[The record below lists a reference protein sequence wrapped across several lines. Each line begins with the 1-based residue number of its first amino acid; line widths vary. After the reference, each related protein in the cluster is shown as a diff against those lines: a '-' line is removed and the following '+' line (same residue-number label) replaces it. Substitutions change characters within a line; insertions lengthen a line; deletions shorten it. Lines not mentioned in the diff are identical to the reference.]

1 MDLSTEPRASGFRR
15 LWEWLNLPEAAR
27 RMRRAD
33 HRAFLSEDR
42 GVEAAISLLE
52 AWLAGAQRNA
62 APAEGGVSSHYSLLD
77 GWSGPSVSATAAA
90 LRMLP
95 MPTELLDAPGAAAW
109 LAGRQKAD
117 GGFGGE
123 DSRDDAL
130 ITAQALLGLVNAFR
144 VKDGDG
150 VAVERA
156 ARRLVSMQADD
167 GSWSGSGA
175 GGPARDGMS
184 AWALLESS
192 RMLCSD
198 QQGEAALKG
207 MDAARGTQHRNGWL
221 EDCGERRDGPAL
233 SLAVG
238 FAVRAF
244 LEVYRLDGGL
254 RHLDAAVMAG
264 WALVAIQ
271 KADGTLPGLLG
282 PRWEA
287 EAPWTCPAGNAL
299 VSCCWMLLHRH
310 TGEEAF
316 LRAARAANLFL
327 RHTLVT
333 SNPPDLVGG
342 VRGSYPVDGRYE
354 PYRLTSV
361 GAALALEAQ
370 RMELSLSR
378 TDPRTS
384 SAT

>member
-1 MDLSTEPRASGFRR
+1 MDLSTEPRASGFGR

-33 HRAFLSEDR
+33 HRALLSEDP
-42 GVEAAISLLE
+42 GLESAIPLME
-52 AWLAGAQRNA
+52 GWLARAQRRA
-62 APAEGGVSSHYSLLD
+62 ALAEGGVAGHYSLLD

-90 LRMLP
+90 LRTLP

-109 LAGRQKAD
+109 LAQRQKPD

-130 ITAQALLGLVNAFR
+130 VTAQALLGFGNVLGP
-144 VKDGDG
+144 KGGDD
-150 VAVERA
+150 APVERA
-156 ARRLVSMQADD
+156 ARRLVSMQAED
-167 GSWSGSGA
+167 GSWSGSGE
-175 GGPARDGMS
+175 GGPARDGMA
-184 AWALLESS
+184 AWALMEAS
-192 RMLCSD
+192 RMLSSD
-198 QQGEAALKG
+198 QVREAAVKG
-207 MDAARGTQHRNGWL
+207 MDAARGTQQRNGWL
-221 EDCGERRDGPAL
+221 EGCAERRDGPAL

-244 LEVYRLDGGL
+244 LEGYRLDGGL

-282 PRWEA
+282 PRWDA
-287 EAPWTCPAGNAL
+287 EATWTCLAGNAV
-299 VSCCWMLLHRH
+299 VSCCWMLLHHH
-310 TGEEAF
+310 TGDEAF

-327 RHTLVT
+327 RRTLVT
-333 SNPPDLVGG
+333 TVAPDLAGG
-342 VRGSYPVDGRYE
+342 VRGSYPVDGRYA
-354 PYRLTSV
+354 PYRLTGV

-384 SAT
+384 AAT